1 MTRATACACFP
12 AALGAFDFGLLALA
26 GPRMAPALG
35 VTGAAYAWLFS
46 ASSFAYGAAVM
57 PAAALTGRL
66 GSPRVLA
73 LGLATAAAGTALL
86 AGSSSLV
93 TTLAAR
99 AVFGVGGALAAT
111 AALALLAAVADGAG
125 RSAGFAMLGGAVAAG
140 FAGGA
145 LLAAV
150 EPWRLV
156 LLTVAVATLVF
167 AAASARLERVARERP
182 GVMPGTARLTAAIV
196 LAAVA
201 IAASGPAAALPLIA
215 ALALAVAALREAAPR
230 LPPGGAR
237 FAAACL
243 AGAATTATGVGATI
257 LIGPALT
264 AERLPTALLGLF
276 GLGVLPGT
284 WLAHRLVAGAGPPV
298 AASAGIALQGLALT
312 AVAAALVISAPPA
325 AVAVAL
331 VCFGIAHV
339 TANAG
344 TAAAALMGP
353 ASASSAALLIAA
365 QYVGGGVG
373 PLATTALASAHGVA
387 PAVAC
392 AAVAAF
398 AAAVPLAYLR
408 SSISG
413 TGSARGPF
421 RASG

>member
-1 MTRATACACFP
+1 VTRTTVCACFP

-26 GPRMAPALG
+26 GPRIAPALG
-35 VTGAAYAWLFS
+35 VTGAAYPWLFS

-66 GSPRVLA
+66 GPPRVLA
-73 LGLATAAAGTALL
+73 LGLALAAAGAGTL
-86 AGSSSLV
+86 AGSSGLV

-150 EPWRLV
+150 DQWRPV
-156 LLTVAVATLVF
+156 LLAACVAALVVAL
-167 AAASARLERVARERP
+167 ASARLPSAARERP

-196 LAAVA
+196 LAAAA
-201 IAASGPAAALPLIA
+201 IAAAETGGWAALPLA
-215 ALALAVAALREAAPR
+215 ASLALALAALRQAATW
-230 LPPGGAR
+230 LHPGGVR

-284 WLAHRLVAGAGPPV
+284 WLAHRLAASAGPAT

-312 AVAAALVISAPPA
+312 AVAVTFAMGAPLP
-325 AVAVAL
+325 AVAAAL
-331 VCFGIAHV
+331 VCFGVAHV
-339 TANAG
+339 VANAG
-344 TAAAALMGP
+344 AAAAALMGP
-353 ASASSAALLIAA
+353 ASAPSAALLIAA

-373 PLATTALASAHGVA
+373 PLATTAVAAAHGFA
-387 PAVAC
+387 PAVLAA
-392 AAVAAF
+392 AAVALVSAI
-398 AAAVPLAYLR
+398 PL
-408 SSISG
+408 G
-413 TGSARGPF
+413 VARGAGAQPVAC
-421 RASG
+421 R